1 MHVDKKRISIQG
13 WYHGAAPPPG
23 SDVATIAQL
32 TSARALNA
40 EASVFAALSPSIGAL
55 KAEDYESLSE
65 FISVAYLKPNVVK
78 QLRQQFNREGSVQLL
93 NFIRSEYAD
102 KFSESVRCSF
112 AGLPAPSRPSRA
124 PRLLSIA
131 CAQHTCAAKRIFLRL
146 NHHADRRSGCGG
158 WSRQWR
164 ACVARRWR
172 QFALAS
178 GRASAHAAFPPV
190 QAGHRGG

>member
-40 EASVFAALSPSIGAL
+40 EASVFAALSPSIGVL
-55 KAEDYESLSE
+55 KAEYYESLSE

-78 QLRQQFNREGSVQLL
+78 QLRQQFHREGSVQLL

-112 AGLPAPSRPSRA
+112 AGLPAPSHRLARPSLA
-124 PRLLSIA
+124 VDRL
-131 CAQHTCAAKRIFLRL
+131 C
-146 NHHADRRSGCGG
+146 
-158 WSRQWR
+158 
-164 ACVARRWR
+164 
-172 QFALAS
+172 
-178 GRASAHAAFPPV
+178 SAHLRRGKDFTPAESSCRSPKRMRRLESVMASLCRTTLV
-190 QAGHRGG
+190 LIRAGIW